1 MKRARSILLACVLDL
16 SFGDPSN
23 QFHPVSTMG
32 RWLII
37 GRHIAPARYRF
48 LFGLGWN
55 LLGLGLFALPW
66 TWLAR
71 LTGRVPDVIISIT
84 EAGLLKPTFA
94 YRNLHQAVIDIQT
107 ALAAND
113 LGKARR
119 LLSWHLVSR
128 DTSTLS
134 AAEVAGAA
142 IESLAEKLTDNLL
155 APLLA
160 YALGGLPAAWTYR
173 FANTADAMWGYR
185 TEEFEQM
192 GKFPARL
199 DDVLNWLPARLMGWL
214 IVAAAGLSGAD
225 PLGAAR
231 TMLGQYRRSTG
242 SNAGWT
248 TAAMAGALGITVDKR
263 STYTLSGGPATPDFA
278 TLTPALRLA
287 DLAAGLAVLAA
298 CLLTLGR
305 D

>member
-16 SFGDPSN
+16 SFGDPPD

-37 GRHIAPARYRF
+37 GRHIAPTRYRF

-55 LLGLGLFALPW
+55 LIGLLLFTLPW
-66 TWLAR
+66 TWLIG
-71 LTGRVPDVIISIT
+71 LTGRAPGLIVSIT
-84 EAGLLKPTFA
+84 EAGLLKPTFS

-119 LLSWHLVSR
+119 LLNRHLVSR

-134 AAEVAGAA
+134 AGEVVGAT
-142 IESLAEKLTDNLL
+142 IESLAENMTDSLL

-160 YALGGLPAAWTYR
+160 YALGGLSAAWAYR

-185 TEEFEQM
+185 TAEFEAM
-192 GKFPARL
+192 GKFAARL
-199 DDVLNWLPARLMGWL
+199 DDVLTWLPARMMGWL
-214 IVAAAGLSGAD
+214 IVVAAFLSGD
-225 PLGAAR
+225 NPIRAAR
-231 TMLGQYRRSTG
+231 TMLTQHHFTISP
-242 SNAGWT
+242 NAGWT
-248 TAAMAGALGITVDKR
+248 TAAMAGALGV
-263 STYTLSGGPATPDFA
+263 TLHKGHGYSLKGGSAIPD
-278 TLTPALRLA
+278 LSLLNPALRLA
-287 DLAAGLAVLAA
+287 DLAASLAA
-298 CLLTLGR
+298 LVACLIALGR
-305 D
+305 E